1 LTAEINQILGYVKD
15 QDDEQKKTDVFL
27 ERNKKNMNK
36 LIGSINGSDAEM
48 FYVRCCY
55 DR

>member
-1 LTAEINQILGYVKD
+1 MTAEINQILGYVKD
-15 QDDEQKKTDVFL
+15 KDAEQKKMNEFL
-27 ERNKKNMNK
+27 EGNKKTVNQLM
-36 LIGSINGSDAEM
+36 GSINGSDAEM